1 MAGEELK
8 YKFGLRNAAGK
19 YLTMESFGNK
29 VNANGSSLKAK
40 QVWTLEQEDS
50 FVFLKSHK
58 GFYLATDKNGN
69 VTGDNDE
76 KGNDEK
82 FEVDVQSDGRWALK
96 SVPYGRYLSGLGD
109 DRLTCSA
116 SSVGE
121 NELWMIH
128 LAIHPQVCIKSV
140 QRSKYAHLED
150 GELRFNEL
158 VPWGSDAVI
167 SMVFDEGR
175 YALQVSDGRYVT
187 LDGNM
192 VDTITNEARFV
203 IAFKE
208 GHLALRDNNGCYL
221 TPAAGNGAVKK
232 SSKSSIGKAQ
242 YLLLED
248 SPPQGVFYA
257 SDGRLASTRQGADVS
272 ANQKKGSP
280 EEGEFSDKEIFQL
293 EFVTDAKRWAIR
305 TVENEYWFLANNS
318 GIQAKSG
325 IDPKKDNSAH
335 FEFDYVDGKTA
346 IKASNGKYIFT
357 KPAGH
362 LYATSASVDEK
373 EKFTFQCINRPLLA
387 LKSHHGFIA
396 SRGSTKLECNRSN
409 YDMFR
414 VVFTDAG
421 YTIAKGSSYWN
432 LDPSDNN
439 AVLLGPSPTPF
450 SLEFQGRSKLCIRAP
465 NGKYLKSEQ
474 NGIFSATAD
483 SGGDANTLF
492 EF

>member
-8 YKFGLRNAAGK
+8 YKFGLRNSAGK

-29 VNANGSSLKAK
+29 VNSNGSSLKTK
-40 QVWTLEQEDS
+40 QVWTLEQDNN

-69 VTGDNDE
+69 VSCDSDE
-76 KGNDEK
+76 RGEGEK

-96 SVPYGRYLSGLGD
+96 SVPFGYFLSGLGD

-116 SSVGE
+116 KTIGE
-121 NELWMIH
+121 NELWMVH

-150 GELRFNEL
+150 GELRFNEI

-167 SMVFDEGR
+167 AMVFHEGR
-175 YALQVSDGRYVT
+175 YALQVSNGKYVS
-187 LDGNM
+187 LDGTL
-192 VDTITNEARFV
+192 VDSIIDDARYV

-232 SSKSSIGKAQ
+232 STKSSIGKAQ

-248 SPPQGVFYA
+248 SAPQGVFYA

-293 EFVTDAKRWAIR
+293 EYVSDAERWAIR
-305 TVENEYWFLANNS
+305 TVENEYWFLANSS
-318 GIQAKSG
+318 GIQAKAG
-325 IDPKKDNSAH
+325 INPKTDNSAH
-335 FEFDYVDGKTA
+335 FQFEYVDGKMA
-346 IKASNGKYIFT
+346 IKASNDKYIFT

-362 LYATSASVDEK
+362 LYATSTSVAEK
-373 EKFTFQCINRPLLA
+373 EKFTFECINRPLLA
-387 LKSHHGFIA
+387 LKSSHGFIA
-396 SRGSTKLECNRSN
+396 SRGATKLECNRSN
-409 YDMFR
+409 YDMFS

-421 YTIAKGSSYWN
+421 YTIGKGGSYWN
-432 LDPSDNN
+432 VDPADKN
-439 AVLLGPSPTPF
+439 AILLGPSPAPF

-474 NGIFSATAD
+474 NGIFSASAD
-483 SGGDANTLF
+483 EGGSANTFF